1 MRRGMKQERYG
12 GADIYQSGGD
22 FLLDRDGNVLF
33 AYRGKDPADRP
44 PVSALLQEI
53 DQLRFEPHVSRK
65 P

>member
-1 MRRGMKQERYG
+1 MKQERYG

-44 PVSALLQEI
+44 PMAVLLREI
-53 DQLRFEPHVSRK
+53 DRPGSASA
-65 P
+65 